1 MYASIRR
8 YAGDVALADR
18 LVEHEDEVRALIS
31 GVPGFRAYYL
41 VRGDEATASITICD
55 DRAGAEESNKVAA
68 GWLRENLS
76 DVAVAPPELT
86 AGDIVIHGMVASAR
100 A

>member
-8 YAGDVALADR
+8 YAGDAALADR

-41 VRGDEATASITICD
+41 VRGADAAASITICD
-55 DRAGAEESNKVAA
+55 DQAGADESNKLAA
-68 GWLRENLS
+68 NWLRENLS
-76 DVAVAPPELT
+76 DVSIAPPEIT
-86 AGDIVIHGMVASAR
+86 AGDVVIYDAVASAR
-100 A
+100 T

>member
-18 LVEHEDEVRALIS
+18 LAEHEDEVRALIS
-31 GVPGFRAYYL
+31 GIPGFRAYYL
-41 VRGDEATASITICD
+41 VRGDDATTSITICD
-55 DRAGAEESNKVAA
+55 DRAGAEQSNKVAA

-76 DVAVAPPELT
+76 DVTVAPPQVT
-86 AGDIVIHGMVASAR
+86 AGDIVIHGMAASSKA
-100 A
+100 